1 MTVQNLV
8 VIGAVISIVCIFIL
22 HVKLEMPIHA
32 LKIWSFGDFTPKMGS
47 RVQGFRSPRGSKF
60 GLSH

>member
-32 LKIWSFGDFTPKMGS
+32 VKIWSFGDFTPKMGNS
-47 RVQGFRSPRGSKF
+47 INETPRRHILGRKRVV
-60 GLSH
+60 